1 MVAVWII
8 LGFLASVPF
17 VIFVGLKLGAKATGL
32 SVKEYLES
40 VSAILYGVNKKK
52 NRTQQVLSM
61 EIVYEDHIETL
72 TLE

>member
-17 VIFVGLKLGAKATGL
+17 VMFVGLKLGAKATGL

-40 VSAILYGVNKKK
+40 VSAILYGINKK
-52 NRTQQVLSM
+52 
-61 EIVYEDHIETL
+61 E
-72 TLE
+72 

>member
-40 VSAILYGVNKKK
+40 VSAILYGVNKK
-52 NRTQQVLSM
+52 
-61 EIVYEDHIETL
+61 E
-72 TLE
+72 